1 MVIRNMMLS
10 LNDHFDQALTD
21 LLFGTY
27 KNSPSSQIKFK
38 FTRHST
44 EAKNLKCIKLWNNRR
59 AHMTAAAYC
68 HGQMNEQLKDYIG
81 TFGRYREELLSKTY
95 LLVYDD

>member
-1 MVIRNMMLS
+1 MVIRNMKLS

-21 LLFGTY
+21 LLFG
-27 KNSPSSQIKFK
+27 SPSSQIKFK

-59 AHMTAAAYC
+59 AHMTAAYC
-68 HGQMNEQLKDYIG
+68 HRQMNEQIKTTWHFRQIPRRTTIENVPTLK
-81 TFGRYREELLSKTY
+81 
-95 LLVYDD
+95 YDD